1 MFWLAQGSLIA
12 RVVEVGDTTGYVEC
26 VVKAHNMLAAGAAR
40 DKCSPFLVVSR
51 YCPPAGEWETIHRT
65 AKLIGQVRNRRQR
78 ISFLTTLSL
87 RNDSAEPG
95 VLLLS
100 SVLGCQLD
108 PRWPRFEISLHRI
121 CMNDHDTYL
130 RIEVRTSR
138 PNF

>member
-65 AKLIGQVRNRRQR
+65 AKLIGQVRKPPTN
-78 ISFLTTLSL
+78 
-87 RNDSAEPG
+87 
-95 VLLLS
+95 
-100 SVLGCQLD
+100 LD
-108 PRWPRFEISLHRI
+108 LDNTFAPKRFG
-121 CMNDHDTYL
+121 
-130 RIEVRTSR
+130 
-138 PNF
+138 

>member
-1 MFWLAQGSLIA
+1 M
-12 RVVEVGDTTGYVEC
+12 VEVGDTAGYVEC

-51 YCPPAGEWETIHRT
+51 FCPPAGEWETIHRT

-78 ISFLTTLSL
+78 FSILTTHSL
-87 RNDSAEPG
+87 RNLNFSLSR
-95 VLLLS
+95 VWVLS
-100 SVLGCQLD
+100 SVLACQLD

-130 RIEVRTSR
+130 RIEVRNSR